1 MPAQDLPAMA
11 ARADEAHARLAAQ
24 HAARFEGALAEQR
37 HLLYDADLDAETPA
51 FPYPDA
57 DRRQS

>member
-11 ARADEAHARLAAQ
+11 VMADELWARLGRL
-24 HAARFEGALAEQR
+24 HDGLLAEQR
-37 HLLYDADLDAETPA
+37 HLLYDQDPDSTVPA
-51 FPYPDA
+51 FPHPDA